1 MKIKRAFSF
10 FYKNKIYC
18 VFNGMI
24 SKRKT
29 DYFNIYLKK
38 MPMDLK
44 HKIKLDYSVLI
55 NKLKKNR

>member
-1 MKIKRAFSF
+1 MKKLEVKIKRAFSF

-29 DYFNIYLKK
+29 DYFNIHLK
-38 MPMDLK
+38 
-44 HKIKLDYSVLI
+44 
-55 NKLKKNR
+55 